1 MNDNKGKTVLLVDD
15 DVFFSSTVVDELK
28 LANFEVLTARTLS
41 EAKEIIDANHFDA
54 AIIDIWLPVGEGAII
69 DQEDILATRG
79 GFRSGLVLAKW
90 IKRDHPDVFFIAYS
104 NTTSEEVIDWFHKH
118 GGGFFSKVGIRPGD
132 LVKHIC
138 KVMGIIPPDGGPK
151 CFIVHG
157 HDENLKY
164 QLKNYLQN
172 TLKFPEP
179 IILHEQPNH
188 GRTIIEKFE
197 EVARDIKLVFVLLT
211 PDDKIGN
218 LDDSNTEKR
227 RARQNVIFEM
237 GYFLAKFG
245 RRRGRVILLYK
256 GKIELPTDIAGLVY
270 IDISNGIE
278 TAGEE
283 IRREVAES
291 LPQKYQK

>member
-1 MNDNKGKTVLLVDD
+1 MNNNKGKTVLLVDD
-15 DVFFSSTVVDELK
+15 DIFSSSIVVDELK
-28 LANFEVLTARTLS
+28 LAGFEVLTARTLN
-41 EAKEIIDANHFDA
+41 EAKEILNSNHFDA
-54 AIIDIWLPVGEGAII
+54 ALIDIWLPIGEGANI

-172 TLKFPEP
+172 TLEFPEP

-197 EVARDIKLVFVLLT
+197 EVERDIKLVFVLLT
-211 PDDKIGN
+211 PDDKTGN

-245 RRRGRVILLYK
+245 RKWGRVILLHK
-256 GKIELPTDIAGLVY
+256 GKIELPSDIAGLVY

-278 TAGEE
+278 AAGVK
-283 IRREVAES
+283 IGREVAEF
-291 LPQKYQK
+291 LPPKSQ